1 MRNQASRRMAL
12 CSITAALMMVVMLV
26 GSILPLSTYSCP
38 MLAGALIIPIVW
50 EMGPRMGGLVY
61 LAVSI
66 LSILMAPDK
75 EAVFLFVFLLGWYP
89 IARPKLQHLRLKPLR
104 WGIKVVL
111 FNAAALVT
119 YAFLLYVLTMPDLQA
134 EFADWTLL
142 FLAGFLLL
150 GNVTFV
156 LYDVALGRLGDFY
169 ITKIRPKLFST
180 HTIDL

>member
-1 MRNQASRRMAL
+1 MRNQASRKTAL
-12 CSITAALMMVVMLV
+12 CGITAALMIVVMMM
-26 GSILPLSTYSCP
+26 GSLLPLATYACP

-50 EMGPRMGGLVY
+50 EMGPRTGGLVY
-61 LAVSI
+61 LAVSL

-89 IARPKLQHLRLKPLR
+89 IARPKLQHIRNKPIR
-104 WGIKVVL
+104 WVIKMIL
-111 FNAAALVT
+111 FNLAAGVT

-134 EFADWTLL
+134 EFADWTVL

-156 LYDVALGRLGDFY
+156 LYDILLGRLGDFY
-169 ITKIRPKLFST
+169 VVRIRPKLFST